1 MKYVWIFHIFYMT
14 NVIYRLFCSDKAFL
28 VGFVKT
34 LKFEMHSSEMRI
46 SEPQKHECTVAKNI
60 SHIRFHLIIRQ
71 NSLFIILQFFQQ
83 LQ

>member
-14 NVIYRLFCSDKAFL
+14 IVRCNIICSDKAFL

-46 SEPQKHECTVAKNI
+46 SEPQKHECTVAKNHI
-60 SHIRFHLIIRQ
+60 SY
-71 NSLFIILQFFQQ
+71 
-83 LQ
+83 